1 MVDSIQS
8 PFTSEASIQLPFA
21 VTKSGVVATTTSQE
35 KVWEYRVKMAL
46 GTSVGERLLR
56 MQYGVD
62 ITDLAFNTSSI
73 SEQIVEREI
82 QTVFARYLPDLSLDE
97 VTSDFD
103 YPNGILNVSVSY
115 YLPDSTLSNT
125 TVGVATI
132 SDSAPISEV

>member
-1 MVDSIQS
+1 MVNSIQS
-8 PFTSEASIQLPFA
+8 PFTSEEAIQIPFT
-21 VTKSGVVATTTSQE
+21 VPKSGSVATTTSQE

-73 SEQIVEREI
+73 AEQIVEREI
-82 QTVFARYLPDLSLDE
+82 QTVFARYLPDLSIDE
-97 VTSDFD
+97 VTADFD
-103 YPNGILNVSVSY
+103 YPNGVLNVSVSY